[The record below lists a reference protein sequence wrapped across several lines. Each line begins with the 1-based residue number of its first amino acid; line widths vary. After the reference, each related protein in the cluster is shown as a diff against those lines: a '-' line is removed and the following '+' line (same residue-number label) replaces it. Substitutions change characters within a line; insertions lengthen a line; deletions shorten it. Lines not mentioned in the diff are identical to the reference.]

1 MSETKIM
8 PCSCLS
14 DFQDKTYGKNLRLFN
29 QTRKSNSTVYRCT
42 VCGKEK

>member
-8 PCSCLS
+8 PCTCESE
-14 DFQDKTYGKNLRLFN
+14 FQDKTYGRNLRLFN
-29 QTRKSNSTVYRCT
+29 QTRKSDGKLYRCT